1 MPKIDVF
8 IFGFFI
14 GVLTTGFYY
23 YYMVKSLKKN
33 GYLIFEAT
41 DKLKNELK
49 NEEKVSTNNRG

>member
-1 MPKIDVF
+1 MSKIDVF

-49 NEEKVSTNNRG
+49 NEEKG